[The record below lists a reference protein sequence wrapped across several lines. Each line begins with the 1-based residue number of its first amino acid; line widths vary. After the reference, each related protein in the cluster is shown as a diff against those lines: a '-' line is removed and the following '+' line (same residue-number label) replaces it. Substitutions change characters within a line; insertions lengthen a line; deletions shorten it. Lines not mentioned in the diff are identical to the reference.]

1 MEKTWFVITLL
12 ALDAVTRLF
21 VGLRVILQRQP
32 VPASLAW
39 LLLLLFVPFFS
50 PFLYFLIGEHRLGT
64 RRAVKLEKLTKQ
76 RGLQA
81 LELWRVRAVEQM
93 DAGSAFRSVSSLC
106 TAVTG
111 FVPVG
116 GNHLE
121 LMDDANLV
129 IKRLCE
135 DIANAKDHCHLLYY
149 IWQPSGGGER
159 VGEALIAAAK
169 RGVVCRV
176 LADGVGSKKYFKS
189 ALYERML
196 DAGVHVV
203 AALDV
208 NPLRM
213 LFARVDLRN
222 HRKVAVIDGTIGY
235 CGSQNLTDETYR
247 ASKRRHVMPWIDTT
261 ARIEGPAVQP
271 LQNIFLKDWECDSEE
286 DLPDLNRFFPPPLRT
301 GGKSIVQ
308 VVPSG
313 PGPQPDTIHQ
323 ALLSMLYS
331 AKHEIIMTTPYFV
344 PDEATKAALVNA
356 ALRGVKVTLV
366 LPELL
371 DMQVVAAAS
380 RSHYLD
386 LLEAGITIMHHLDG
400 LLHAKTATI
409 DGELALVTSA
419 NLDMRS
425 FWLNFEVSMFVYD
438 DEFTGLLRQLQIK
451 YIHESEHVHLDEWRN
466 RPMIKRFLDNS
477 ARLFGPLL

>member
-1 MEKTWFVITLL
+1 MEKTWFVVILFT
-12 ALDAVTRLF
+12 LDAITRVF
-21 VGLRVILQRQP
+21 VALRIILRRQP

-116 GNHLE
+116 GNQLE
-121 LMDDANLV
+121 LMDDASLV
-129 IKRLCE
+129 LTRLCE
-135 DIANAKDHCHLLYY
+135 DIGKAKDHCHLLYY
-149 IWQPSGGGER
+149 IWQPVGGGEK

-176 LADGVGSKKYFKS
+176 LADGVGSKRFFKS
-189 ALYERML
+189 ELYKRMVTS
-196 DAGVHVV
+196 GVHVV

-213 LFARVDLRN
+213 LLARVDLRN
-222 HRKVAVIDGTIGY
+222 HRKVAVIDGLIGY

-247 ASKRRHVMPWIDTT
+247 ASRRKHTGPWIDTT

-286 DLPDLNRFFPPPLRT
+286 DLPDLNRFFPAPLRT

-331 AKHEIIMTTPYFV
+331 AKSEIIMTTPYFV
-344 PDEATKAALVNA
+344 PDEATKSALINA

-366 LPELL
+366 LPDEL
-371 DMQVVAAAS
+371 DMPVVAAAS
-380 RSHYLD
+380 RSHYQD
-386 LLEAGITIMHHLDG
+386 LLEVGVTILHHLDG

-425 FWLNFEVSMFVYD
+425 FWLNFEISMFVYD
-438 DEFTGLLRQLQIK
+438 DDFAGMLRHLQVK
-451 YIHESEHVHLDEWRN
+451 YMHESEQIHLDEWRK
-466 RPMIKRFLDNS
+466 RSIVKRFVDNT
-477 ARLFGPLL
+477 ARLFSPLL